1 MDPKAKAREWD
12 KIQESLKLRITPHD
26 QLNFT
31 VPPQPVQNDHVRT
44 AHMVGGCDKKGDDA
58 AWPGLR
64 YIAGMDV
71 SFFEGTDEAVGCVV
85 VMKVPGLMPVYTDFT
100 LTTPYI
106 PSYLAFREAPILL
119 ALLDKLQRE
128 RPEIYPQVLMIDG
141 NGILHPRM
149 CGLACHVGVLRDIP
163 TIGVG
168 KNFLQIDGED
178 LTMQKIKEL
187 SHTRLTGAG
196 KWFPLTGTSGRVY
209 GAVSLCSVWS
219 LRIGTDPAAPH
230 KKALR
235 STESI
240 NPIFVSPG
248 HRVSVETAVEI
259 TAWCCKYRV
268 PEPIRAADYA
278 SREVV
283 RGTHRQKA

>member
-44 AHMVGGCDKKGDDA
+44 AHMVGGCHKKGDDA
-58 AWPGLR
+58 AWQGLR

-85 VMKVPGLMPVYTDFT
+85 VMKVPGLMPVYTDCERVT

-149 CGLACHVGVLRDIP
+149 CGLACHVGVSRDIP

-209 GAVSLCSVWS
+209 GA
-219 LRIGTDPAAPH
+219 
-230 KKALR
+230 ALR
-235 STESI
+235 STDSI